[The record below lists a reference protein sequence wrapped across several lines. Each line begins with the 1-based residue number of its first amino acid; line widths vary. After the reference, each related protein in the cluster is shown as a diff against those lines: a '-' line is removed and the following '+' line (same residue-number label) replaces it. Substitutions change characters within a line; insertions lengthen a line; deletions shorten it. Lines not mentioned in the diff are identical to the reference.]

1 MKVTDIKNV
10 YVIFSHFIILFII
23 YFSDRPLVQ
32 ITNSSN
38 SKKFYEVGKMYSVEC
53 YIGGYPLPEV
63 EWAFKKCPNYPECE
77 ESFIQISVN
86 QFIDTYFIT
95 N

>member
-1 MKVTDIKNV
+1 MNSIVLYFVNN
-10 YVIFSHFIILFII
+10 L
-23 YFSDRPLVQ
+23 FSDKPLVQ

-38 SKKFYEVGKMYSVEC
+38 SKVFYELGKIYSVEC

-77 ESFIQISVN
+77 ESFTQISVN
-86 QFIDTYFIT
+86 LFV
-95 N
+95 NKNKSLNNK